1 MRNLVRRLW
10 EEEEGQ
16 DLVEYGLLVVL
27 VSLTVVVTMRGVASA
42 ISKVFSNASSS
53 MS

>member
-10 EEEEGQ
+10 QEEEGQ
-16 DLVEYGLLVVL
+16 DLVEYSLLVVL
-27 VSLTVVVTMRGVASA
+27 VSLTVVAAMRGVASS
-42 ISKVFSNASSS
+42 ISKVFSNASTS